1 MKYSLFFSGLL
12 LLFFVSCSRSGEG
25 DVSGKVVKIADGD
38 TFTLLTPR
46 KEEVKVRL
54 AEIDAPERG
63 QPYGKAS
70 RQALSELVFG
80 KEVRVEMV
88 DTDRYGRLVGRV
100 FQGETDVN
108 AEMVRLGAAWV
119 YTKYNKDKSLIRV
132 EKRARANRDGL
143 WALPPEQVIAPWE
156 YRKKK

>member
-1 MKYSLFFSGLL
+1 MKYSLFFSSLL
-12 LLFFVSCSRSGEG
+12 LLFFVSCSRPGEG

-46 KEEVKVRL
+46 KQEVKVRL

-100 FQGETDVN
+100 FQDKTDVN

-143 WALPPEQVIAPWE
+143 WALPPEHLIAPWE